1 MKRGLVSKFNASETY
16 ILQESPEYVRTSFA
30 AAVTLGLTP
39 GKFFRDAKLHCLNFL
54 LTYSDGCIG
63 RCAYCGLSR
72 ARNTSEPWKE
82 HSFIRVDWPTV
93 KMDEIIERMQLDI
106 CSHVERVCISMVTH
120 RRAPD
125 DTLSIVRRLRV
136 KTNAVSALI
145 TPTIIDKKWLLEAKE
160 AGIDRLGIAIDAAT
174 LQIFNKF
181 RGPGVS
187 GPHKWEKYWKTVE
200 EAVSVFG
207 GYHVGIHFIVGLG
220 ETEEQMIDTIQRAH
234 SMGALTHLF
243 SFFPEE
249 GSLMH
254 QHKQPPIGQY
264 RRVQLARYLI
274 NKDLTSADKMKFDN
288 VGRLVNFNIDKSV
301 LDKAIDVGLPFMTTG
316 CSTQNM
322 ENACNRPYSDST
334 PYQALVG
341 ELRNF
346 PFPPDRPDVDII
358 KKQIWDYSNTSTKVW
373 VEDLDCRD
381 CLSAV

>member
-1 MKRGLVSKFNASETY
+1 
-16 ILQESPEYVRTSFA
+16 
-30 AAVTLGLTP
+30 
-39 GKFFRDAKLHCLNFL
+39 
-54 LTYSDGCIG
+54 
-63 RCAYCGLSR
+63 
-72 ARNTSEPWKE
+72 
-82 HSFIRVDWPTV
+82 
-93 KMDEIIERMQLDI
+93 
-106 CSHVERVCISMVTH
+106 MVTH

-174 LQIFNKF
+174 PQIFNKF
-181 RGPGVS
+181 RGLGVS

-200 EAVSVFG
+200 EAVAVFG
-207 GYHVGIHFIVGLG
+207 AYHVGIHFIVGLG

-288 VGRLVNFNIDKSV
+288 EGRLVNFNIDKSV